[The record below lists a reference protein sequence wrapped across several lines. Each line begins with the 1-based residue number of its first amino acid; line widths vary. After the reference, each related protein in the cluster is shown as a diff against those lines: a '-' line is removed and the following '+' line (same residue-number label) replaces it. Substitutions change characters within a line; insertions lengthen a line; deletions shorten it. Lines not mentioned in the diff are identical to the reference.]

1 MDGDGSIQVNHWR
14 HKYLQYRLIIKLS
27 NLKSNENML
36 KLIQKH
42 FKGHVRTTKNGEF
55 VLWALDDKIDIINA
69 IKVFDKYPPLTSRLT
84 CCLSFLKTC
93 LIHNEVETYLTTRNN
108 KYSNQSKII
117 QDNMNKFD
125 LSNLGY
131 FNSWL
136 SGFIESKGCFLT
148 RKNEQKKYF
157 SIGQNNDI
165 YIINLI
171 KSYFGASNTIRL
183 ITSPSAFAEAKG
195 KSNNQYK
202 QFYSIEIYKKTT
214 LLKIINHCEA
224 YPLLGAKKDNFLKFK
239 KSFK

>member
-14 HKYLQYRLIIKLS
+14 KKYLQYRLIIKLS
-27 NLKSNENML
+27 NLKSNEKML
-36 KLIQKH
+36 KLIQKR
-42 FKGHVRTTKNGEF
+42 FKGHVRTTTNGEF

-93 LIHNEVETYLTTRNN
+93 LSHNDVETYLATRDN
-108 KYSNQSKII
+108 KYSHQSKII

-136 SGFIESKGCFLT
+136 SGFIESEGCFSI
-148 RKNEQKKYF
+148 RKDEKNKSF

-183 ITSPSAFAEAKG
+183 ITPLPSAKN
-195 KSNNQYK
+195 KNQDK
-202 QFYSIEIYKKTT
+202 KFYSIEIYKNTT
-214 LLKIINHCEA
+214 LLKIINHCET